1 MVRLPFFIGCTSI
14 LLTTG
19 LLASTASAQAKGLDG
34 QWNGFGKAKLASSG
48 KTENF
53 RCKVTYNRE
62 TSKVFGVRAVCA
74 SPSIR
79 IIQTGKVLKVRE
91 NTYKG
96 ELYNQAYDLR
106 GDVRIVV
113 NGREQKVTLTADE
126 GNGVLTLR
134 KR

>member
-1 MVRLPFFIGCTSI
+1 MFRSPLVSVCASAL
-14 LLTTG
+14 
-19 LLASTASAQAKGLDG
+19 LLAGLTLSSASAQAKGLSG

-48 KTENF
+48 KTESF

-62 TSKVFGVRAVCA
+62 TPTVFGVKAVCA
-74 SPSIR
+74 NPSIK

-91 NTYKG
+91 NTYRG

-106 GDVRIVV
+106 GNVRIVV
-113 NGREQKVTLTADE
+113 NGSEQKVTLTADE
-126 GNGVLTLR
+126 GNGTLTLR

>member
-1 MVRLPFFIGCTSI
+1 MIRSPLFIGCASI

-19 LLASTASAQAKGLDG
+19 LLESTASAQAKGLDG

-48 KTENF
+48 KTEKF
-53 RCKVTYNRE
+53 RCKVTYNKE

-74 SPSIR
+74 NPSIK
-79 IIQTGKVLKVRE
+79 IIQTGRVLKVRE
-91 NTYKG
+91 NTYRG
-96 ELYNQAYDLR
+96 ELFNEAYGLK
-106 GDVRIVV
+106 GNVRIVV

>member
-1 MVRLPFFIGCTSI
+1 MIRLPFFIGCATI
-14 LLTTG
+14 LLTIG

-34 QWNGFGKAKLASSG
+34 QWNGFGTAKLASSD

-74 SPSIR
+74 NPSIR
-79 IIQTGKVLKVRE
+79 IIQTGRVLKVRE

-96 ELYNQAYDLR
+96 ELFNEAYGLK
-106 GDVRIVV
+106 GIVRIVV
-113 NGREQKVTLTADE
+113 NGREQKVTLTAEE
-126 GNGVLTLR
+126 GYGTLTLK